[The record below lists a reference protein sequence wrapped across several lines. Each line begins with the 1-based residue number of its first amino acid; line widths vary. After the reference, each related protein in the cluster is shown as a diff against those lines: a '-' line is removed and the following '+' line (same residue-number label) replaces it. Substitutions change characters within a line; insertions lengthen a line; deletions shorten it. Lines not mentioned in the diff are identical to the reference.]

1 MINLEWLR
9 TFRAVYKTK
18 SLSKAADM
26 LMVSQPTVSQQIS
39 ALESRMGKKL
49 FERKSKG
56 VIETDVGQMLNTMI
70 SGSIEAL
77 EGVEHKIIKPDS
89 NLKNILT
96 IGVSPHLYKTTF
108 CQNILSLGEY
118 VHLTFGTKQELIRE
132 VEEGN
137 LLYAIV
143 PEKQNT
149 YDTYCYHLIDQNIIL
164 VGTPDVDFNELE
176 KHYKKSH
183 QMAQDWLAQHNW
195 YAHDHNSSF
204 IKIYW
209 LNVFDK
215 KRPAIV
221 PNYVIPNEFEALYQ
235 QTRGAG
241 LSIAFDNVAQHFVS
255 EGTLQTCELKKV
267 HYRDLYLIANKK
279 KSKSS
284 ETEKL
289 LQILRKINLP
299 APY

>member
-18 SLSKAADM
+18 SLSKAAEI

-56 VIETDVGQMLNTMI
+56 VKETDVGQMLNTMI

-77 EGVEHKIIKPDS
+77 EGVEHKIIKTDS

-108 CQNILSLGEY
+108 CRNILEMGEY
-118 VHLTFGTKQELIRE
+118 VHLTFGTKQQLIRE

-149 YDTYCYHLIDQNIIL
+149 YDTFCHHLTPQNVVL
-164 VGTPDVDFNELE
+164 VGTPDIDFSELE
-176 KHYKKSH
+176 KLYKKSH
-183 QMAQDWLAQHNW
+183 RMAEEWLGQHKW

-221 PNYVIPNEFEALYQ
+221 PNYVIPNEFETLYQ
-235 QTRGAG
+235 QTRGSG
-241 LSIAFDNVAQHFVS
+241 LSIAFDNVAQHFVN

-267 HYRDLYLIANKK
+267 NYRDLYLISNKK
-279 KSKSS
+279 KSKKD
-284 ETEKL
+284 ETDRL
-289 LQILRKINLP
+289 LKILKQINP
-299 APY
+299 PVHF

>member
-18 SLSKAADM
+18 SLSQAAEM
-26 LMVSQPTVSQQIS
+26 LSVSQPTVSQQIS

-56 VIETDVGQMLNTMI
+56 VIETDVGRMLNTMI

-77 EGVEHKIIKPDS
+77 EGVEHNIIKSDAS
-89 NLKNILT
+89 LKNILT
-96 IGVSPHLYKTTF
+96 IGVSPHLYKTAF
-108 CQNILSLGEY
+108 CQRILELGEY
-118 VHLTFGTKQELIRE
+118 VHLTFGTRQQLIRD

-143 PEKQNT
+143 PEEQNT
-149 YDTYCYHLIDQNIIL
+149 FDTYCHHLTAQNVVL
-164 VGTPDVDFNELE
+164 VGTPEIDFSELE
-176 KHYKKSH
+176 KLYKKSH
-183 QMAQDWLAQHNW
+183 QMAQDWLAQYKW

-204 IKIYW
+204 IKVYW

-221 PNYVIPNEFEALYQ
+221 PNYVIPNEFETLFQ
-235 QTRGAG
+235 QTRGSG
-241 LSIAFDNVAQHFVS
+241 LSIAFDTVVEHFVN
-255 EGTLQTCELKKV
+255 EGTLQTCQLKKIP
-267 HYRDLYLIANKK
+267 YRELYLIANKK
-279 KSKSS
+279 KTKSKV
-284 ETEKL
+284 TEEVLK
-289 LQILRKINLP
+289 ILKKINQHTP
-299 APY
+299 A

>member
-18 SLSKAADM
+18 SLSKAAEM

-56 VIETDVGQMLNTMI
+56 VIETDVGRMLNTMI

-77 EGVEHKIIKPDS
+77 EGVEHKIIKADS

-108 CQNILSLGEY
+108 CQKILELGEY
-118 VHLTFGTKQELIRE
+118 VHITFGTKQQLIRD
-132 VEEGN
+132 VEEGTI
-137 LLYAIV
+137 LYAIV
-143 PEKQNT
+143 PELQNT
-149 YDTYCYHLIDQNIIL
+149 FDTYCHHLTKQNVVL
-164 VGTPDVDFNELE
+164 VGTPDIDFGELE
-176 KHYKKSH
+176 TLYKKSH
-183 QMAQDWLAQHNW
+183 QMAQDWLAQHKW

-204 IKIYW
+204 IKVFW

-221 PNYVIPNEFEALYQ
+221 PNYVVPNEFETLYQ
-235 QTRGAG
+235 QTRGSG
-241 LSIAFDNVAQHFVS
+241 LSIAFDTVAEYFVQ
-255 EGTLQTCELKKV
+255 EGTLKTCELKKV
-267 HYRDLYLIANKK
+267 PFRDLYLIANKK
-279 KSKSS
+279 KTKKDV
-284 ETEKL
+284 TENVLK
-289 LQILRKINLP
+289 ILKKINRPTLV
-299 APY
+299 

>member
-18 SLSKAADM
+18 SLSKAAEL

-56 VIETDVGQMLNTMI
+56 VKETDVGQMLNTMI

-77 EGVEHKIIKPDS
+77 ENVEHKIIKPDS

-96 IGVSPHLYKTTF
+96 VGVSPHLYKTTF
-108 CQNILSLGEY
+108 CQNILGLGEY

-149 YDTYCYHLIDQNIIL
+149 YDTYCYHLIDQNIVL
-164 VGTPDVDFNELE
+164 VGTPDIDFNELE

-235 QTRGAG
+235 QTRGSG

-255 EGTLQTCELKKV
+255 EGTLQICELKKV
-267 HYRDLYLIANKK
+267 PYRDLYLIANKK
-279 KSKSS
+279 KSKSA
-284 ETEKL
+284 ETERL
-289 LQILRKINLP
+289 LKILKQISRSLP
-299 APY
+299 S